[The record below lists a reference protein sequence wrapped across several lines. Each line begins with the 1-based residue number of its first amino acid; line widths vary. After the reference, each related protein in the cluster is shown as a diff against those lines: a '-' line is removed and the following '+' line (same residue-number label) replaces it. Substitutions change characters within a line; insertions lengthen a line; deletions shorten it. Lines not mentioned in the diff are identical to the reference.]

1 MLSSTPEIRNTGR
14 DCADSDGQ
22 VDNAC
27 GNAARLPKIDY
38 NKSQKGEHIMRQSR
52 RKVLKAGAALAAAA
66 SLPHFARAQSGSIK
80 IGMSMPQTG
89 SLGAGGQAALV
100 ALRLWVDDVNQR
112 GGLLNRKVELI
123 AYDDQ
128 TNPANT
134 PGIYTKLLDIDKV
147 DLLIAPYG
155 TVPTAPIVPMVKQR
169 GLLLMGNFSFQV
181 NAKVQHDMWFNN
193 SPWNDAASWSDGFI
207 KAGQGAGAKTIAIL
221 AADQEFAQN
230 LANGARELAKKANI
244 QSVYDQNYPPTTT
257 DFSSLIRGIRAAK
270 PEMVFV
276 MSYPNDSVAIIRAVN
291 EIGVGS
297 QVQVFG
303 GGMVGLQFTPIMTS
317 LGSLLNGVLNYNS
330 YVPGMKYPGIEDF
343 LARYAKR
350 AAEARVDPLGF
361 YLPPFNYAIGQMLE
375 QAVNGTKSLDHK
387 QLAAYL
393 RKNEMKTLVGP
404 IRYDKN
410 GEWANPRVV
419 QAQFRGVVDKDTEQF
434 RQPGKQIVIYPD
446 AYKTGNVITPFEK
459 ARSAK

>member
-1 MLSSTPEIRNTGR
+1 
-14 DCADSDGQ
+14 
-22 VDNAC
+22 
-27 GNAARLPKIDY
+27 
-38 NKSQKGEHIMRQSR
+38 MRQSR

-66 SLPHFARAQSGSIK
+66 SLPQFARAQSGPIK

-100 ALRLWVDDVNQR
+100 ALRLWVDEVNQR

-128 TNPANT
+128 TNPANV
-134 PGIYTKLLDIDKV
+134 PGIYTKLLDIDRV

-155 TVPTAPIVPMVKQR
+155 TVPTAPVMPMVKQR

-230 LANGARELAKKANI
+230 LANGARELSKKANI
-244 QSVYDQNYPPTTT
+244 KSVYDQNYPPATT

-276 MSYPNDSVAIIRAVN
+276 MSYPNDSVGIIRAVN

-330 YVPGMKYPGIEDF
+330 YVPGMNYPGIEDF
-343 LARYAKR
+343 LSRYAKR
-350 AAEARVDPLGF
+350 AAEAKVDPLGF

-393 RKNEMKTLVGP
+393 RKNEMKTVVGP
-404 IRYDKN
+404 IRYDKT

-434 RQPGKQIVIYPD
+434 RQPGRQVVIYPET
-446 AYKTGNVITPFEK
+446 YKTGNVITPFEK

>member
-1 MLSSTPEIRNTGR
+1 M
-14 DCADSDGQ
+14 
-22 VDNAC
+22 
-27 GNAARLPKIDY
+27 ARTE
-38 NKSQKGEHIMRQSR
+38 EHIMGQSR
-52 RKVLKAGAALAAAA
+52 RRVLKAGAALAAAA
-66 SLPHFARAQSGSIK
+66 SLPRFAGAQSGPVK

-89 SLGAGGQAALV
+89 SLGAGGQAALA

-128 TNPANT
+128 TNPANV
-134 PGIYTKLLDIDKV
+134 PAIYTKLLDIDKV
-147 DLLIAPYG
+147 DLLLAPYG
-155 TVPTAPIVPMVKQR
+155 TVPTAPVMPLVKQR

-181 NAKVQHDMWFNN
+181 NAKIQHDMWFNN
-193 SPWNDAASWSDGFI
+193 APWNDAASWSDGFI
-207 KAGQGAGAKTIAIL
+207 KAGLGANAKTIAIL

-230 LANGARELAKKANI
+230 LANGARELAKKANLK
-244 QSVYDQNYPPTTT
+244 SVYDQNYPPTTT
-257 DFSSLIRGIRAAK
+257 DFSALVRGIRAAK
-270 PEMVFV
+270 PEMVYV

-297 QVQVFG
+297 QVQVLG

-317 LGSLLNGVLNYNS
+317 LGSLLNGVVNYNS
-330 YVPGMKYPGIEDF
+330 YVPGMKFPGIEDF

-350 AAEARVDPLGF
+350 AAEAKVDPLGF
-361 YLPPFNYAIGQMLE
+361 YLTPFNYAIGQMLE

-393 RKNEMKTLVGP
+393 RKNEMSTVVGP
-404 IRYDKN
+404 IRFDKN

-419 QAQFRGVVDKDTEQF
+419 QAQFRGVADKDIEQF
-434 RQPGKQIVIYPD
+434 RQPGKQVVISPD
-446 AYKTGNVITPFEK
+446 AYKTGDVITPFEK
-459 ARSAK
+459 ARSAR